1 MKLQEI
7 FGTSS
12 MLGGIDQFRKDRET
26 LPVPPTVNLWHAT
39 LAHNWPSIKQRGLI
53 PGGVCQLFGG
63 CDSKYVYLA
72 DRAREAAEMVSTD
85 QPGISQ
91 TELKKSG
98 GKGVMMLI
106 DSTKLKPELL
116 QADPSLKP
124 DWLRAIYTY
133 RYAGVIP
140 VSAIVEHKEFDV
152 MDSYNASKIWRTV
165 RQIKPGADS
174 TNLVD

>member
-1 MKLQEI
+1 MKLREV
-7 FGTSS
+7 FG
-12 MLGGIDQFRKDRET
+12 IRDKFAKYKADRT
-26 LPVPPTVNLWHAT
+26 KVPVPPKVNLWHAT
-39 LAHNWPSIKQRGLI
+39 LAHNWPSIKQQGLI

-63 CDSKYVYLA
+63 CDGKYVYLA

-91 TELKKSG
+91 AELRKSG

-106 DSTKLKPELL
+106 DSTRLKPELL
-116 QADPSLKP
+116 QGDPSLKP
-124 DWLRAIYTY
+124 NWLNAIYTY

-140 VSAIVEHKEFDV
+140 VSAIVDHNEFDV

-165 RQIKPGADS
+165 RQIKPGADK
-174 TNLVD
+174 NNPVD